1 MELLKVS
8 AGFGNAAVE
17 SSMLCHGLFDSP
29 LRTVMHGFNAA
40 QQKCN
45 DLIPPS
51 AAFTDQWKHFNVE
64 ISVK

>member
-8 AGFGNAAVE
+8 AGFGNAAVD

-45 DLIPPS
+45 DPVSYTHLTLP
-51 AAFTDQWKHFNVE
+51 TR
-64 ISVK
+64 